1 MDGIALLTRASEE
14 KVAFVPNAPFYAG
27 DAQHNAPRLSF
38 VTVPDEKIRYG
49 VLVLG
54 RLIKAAIANAAAR

>member
-14 KVAFVPNAPFYAG
+14 KVAF
-27 DAQHNAPRLSF
+27 
-38 VTVPDEKIRYG
+38 VPDEKIRYG